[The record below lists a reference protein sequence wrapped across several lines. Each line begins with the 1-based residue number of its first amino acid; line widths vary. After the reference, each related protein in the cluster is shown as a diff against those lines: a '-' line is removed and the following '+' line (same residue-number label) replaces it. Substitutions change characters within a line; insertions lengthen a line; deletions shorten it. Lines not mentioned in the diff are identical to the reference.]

1 MEVTVNSLVAVNDG
15 LQFKAVTLLIVLQSS
30 TQLEKYMQ
38 QFYSFADITGS
49 HESVLIFIARG
60 ERMN

>member
-1 MEVTVNSLVAVNDG
+1 L
-15 LQFKAVTLLIVLQSS
+15 LFKTVTLPIVLQLSA
-30 TQLEKYMQ
+30 QLEKYMQ